1 MRKFTTAVSVGL
13 ITALSSLAAV
23 AQDATAPAASAP
35 AAAPAVSEA
44 SPLAAAIAGSWRSE
58 AEKARDVFRHPAES
72 LEFWGL
78 KPGMSILEV
87 QPGEGWWTQ
96 ILAPYAARTGGRYT
110 ATASDILNPALSQGA
125 RLGRQRF
132 ELRFYNP
139 GVYGRVQLVNWGP
152 VATPLAAEQ
161 YDFILLSRS
170 IHGWMAGE
178 GSSERNFG
186 QLAKA
191 LKPGGILAIEQ
202 HRAKP
207 GLQDPKASTGYVTEA
222 HVIQLAEKAGLKFA
236 GKSDINANPK
246 DTKDHPF
253 GVWTLPPTR
262 QSVPNGSKEPPD
274 PKFDRAKYD
283 AIGESDRMTLRFTK
297 G

>member
-1 MRKFTTAVSVGL
+1 MHRFKIAVSM
-13 ITALSSLAAV
+13 ALLAVAAGGGAQ
-23 AQDATAPAASAP
+23 AQDAQPAPAAVPAP
-35 AAAPAVSEA
+35 AE
-44 SPLAAAIAGSWRSE
+44 SPLASVIAGSWRSD
-58 AEKARDVFRHPAES
+58 ADRTRDAFRRPAES

-139 GVYGRVQLVNWGP
+139 GIYGRVQLVNWGP
-152 VATPLAAEQ
+152 EATPLAADQ

-170 IHGWMAGE
+170 IHGWMGGE
-178 GSSERNFG
+178 GAVERNFG
-186 QLAKA
+186 LLAKA
-191 LKPGGILAIEQ
+191 LKPGGVLAVEQ

-207 GLQDPKASTGYVTEA
+207 GVQDPKATSGYVTEA
-222 HVIQLAEKAGLKFA
+222 HVIQLAEKAGLKLVA
-236 GKSDINANPK
+236 KSEINANPK

-253 GVWTLPPTR
+253 GVWTLPPVR
-262 QSVPNGSKEPPD
+262 QSVARGSKEPQD

-297 G
+297 P

>member
-1 MRKFTTAVSVGL
+1 MRRFVTAVSM
-13 ITALSSLAAV
+13 ALMAVAAGGAAQ
-23 AQDATAPAASAP
+23 AQDAPPAPAPAAEES
-35 AAAPAVSEA
+35 VLA
-44 SPLAAAIAGSWRSE
+44 SVIAGSWR
-58 AEKARDVFRHPAES
+58 ADADKTRDAFRHPAES

-139 GVYGRVQLVNWGP
+139 GLYGRVQLVNWGP
-152 VATPLAAEQ
+152 EATPLAADQ

-170 IHGWMAGE
+170 VHGWMSGE
-178 GSSERNFG
+178 GAVERNFG
-186 QLAKA
+186 LLAKA
-191 LKPGGILAIEQ
+191 LKPGGVLAVEQ

-207 GLQDPKASTGYVTEA
+207 GVQDLKAGSGYVTEA
-222 HVIQLAEKAGLKFA
+222 HVIQLAEKAGLKLVA
-236 GKSDINANPK
+236 KSEINANPK

-262 QSVPNGSKEPPD
+262 QSAARGSKEPPD